1 LKPQVPE
8 MDKLFDVSG
17 KVVLITGGSRGLG
30 RAFSLAFAE
39 RGAKV
44 VIASRKIDACDALAK
59 QIQAQG
65 GDALPL
71 ACHVGRWDLLE
82 GVIDAAIA
90 HYGRIDV
97 LINNAG
103 MSPLADSLLA
113 TSEALFDKI
122 IDINLKGPLRLTAL
136 AATKMGATGG
146 GSIINISSLASF
158 KPTPLT
164 AVYSA
169 AKAGLNALTRAS
181 AQEYAASNV
190 RVNCIMC
197 GTFDTDATAE
207 FVHNPSIAG
216 ELVKSIALGRVGRPE
231 EVVGAALYLASDAS
245 SYTTGSCIGIDGGV
259 TP

>member
-1 LKPQVPE
+1 
-8 MDKLFDVSG
+8 
-17 KVVLITGGSRGLG
+17 
-30 RAFSLAFAE
+30 
-39 RGAKV
+39 
-44 VIASRKIDACDALAK
+44 VIRENAGDALA
-59 QIQAQG
+59 IS
-65 GDALPL
+65 
-71 ACHVGRWDLLE
+71 CHVGKWDSLE

-90 HYGRIDV
+90 HYGGIDV

-103 MSPLADSLLA
+103 MSPLSESLLA

-136 AATKMGATGG
+136 AAAKMSATGG
-146 GSIINISSLASF
+146 GSIINISSLASL

-164 AVYSA
+164 TVYSA

-197 GTFDTDATAE
+197 GTFDTDATAD
-207 FVHNPSIAG
+207 FVHNPALAD
-216 ELVKSIALGRVGRPE
+216 ELVKSIAMGRVGRPE
-231 EVVGAALYLASDAS
+231 EIVGAALYLASAAS
-245 SYTTGSCIGIDGGV
+245 SYTTGCCIGIDGGV